1 MGSHPI
7 NLAIRFL
14 LEWSALLAL
23 GVWGWQ
29 QHEGWLR
36 FVLALSIP
44 VLAALLWGIFA
55 VPKDPSRSGKAPIAV
70 PGMIRLALELAI
82 FAVATWALYASGA
95 VALSWILGIVVA
107 IHYVISSDRIQWLIE
122 Q

>member
-14 LEWSALLAL
+14 LELAALLAM

-29 QHEGWLR
+29 QQEGWLR
-36 FVLALSIP
+36 LVLAVGVPLI
-44 VLAALLWGIFA
+44 AALLWGLFA
-55 VPKDPSRSGKAPIAV
+55 VPHDPSRSGKAPIAV
-70 PGMIRLALELAI
+70 PGTVRLALELAI
-82 FAVATWALYASGA
+82 FAFATWALYAAGA
-95 VALSWILGIVVA
+95 VALSWLLGLAVV
-107 IHYVISSDRIQWLIE
+107 IHYALSYDRIRWLIA